1 MKATEMKGKS
11 EAELVELEREL
22 RDELFRLRM
31 KHFTGQLQRVSELR
45 EKRRDI
51 ARVLTVIS
59 QMLRDREQQLLATA
73 SPSMSATGVGPNGTF
88 GIEERNG

>member
-1 MKATEMKGKS
+1 MKAEEMRGKS

-59 QMLRDREQQLLATA
+59 QMQQA
-73 SPSMSATGVGPNGTF
+73 
-88 GIEERNG
+88 

>member
-1 MKATEMKGKS
+1 MKAVELRGKS

-31 KHFTGQLQRVSELR
+31 KHFTGQLQRVSELK

-51 ARVLTVIS
+51 ARVLTVLS
-59 QMLRDREQQLLATA
+59 EMQ
-73 SPSMSATGVGPNGTF
+73 G
-88 GIEERNG
+88 

>member
-1 MKATEMKGKS
+1 MKAAELQAKS
-11 EAELVELEREL
+11 EAELIEMEREL

-59 QMLRDREQQLLATA
+59 QMQ
-73 SPSMSATGVGPNGTF
+73 S
-88 GIEERNG
+88 

>member
-1 MKATEMKGKS
+1 MKA
-11 EAELVELEREL
+11 AELRDKSAAELIEMEREL

-51 ARVLTVIS
+51 ARLLTVIT
-59 QMLRDREQQLLATA
+59 QLQ
-73 SPSMSATGVGPNGTF
+73 G
-88 GIEERNG
+88 

>member
-1 MKATEMKGKS
+1 MKATELQGKS

-31 KHFTGQLQRVSELR
+31 KHFTGQLQRVSELK

-51 ARVLTVIS
+51 ARVLTVIT
-59 QMLRDREQQLLATA
+59 QMQQA
-73 SPSMSATGVGPNGTF
+73 S
-88 GIEERNG
+88 